1 MAGFL
6 AIKQLLQFLIRKEEK
21 QNSSVYKKY
30 IIVKYGFELFLGS
43 DFKYSA
49 GFAFLIQPMKVILI

>member
-1 MAGFL
+1 L

-21 QNSSVYKKY
+21 QNSLVYKKY
-30 IIVKYGFELFLGS
+30 IIVKYGFELSLGS
-43 DFKYSA
+43 VFKYSA

>member
-21 QNSSVYKKY
+21 QNSLVYKKY
-30 IIVKYGFELFLGS
+30 IIVNYGFELSLGS
-43 DFKYSA
+43 VLKYST
-49 GFAFLIQPMKVILI
+49 GFAFLIQPLKVILI